1 MTVLTFDPNLDA
13 AAALKEFNANF
24 AFTVIGGRARIAEP
38 KCWDP
43 SLERHYVR
51 FVPLS
56 DFKQMFANWRVKVPT
71 AKGKC
76 RLVPIAE
83 LWLGSPD
90 RRQHLGGVVCD
101 PSGQAGPNFLNVW
114 QGFAVKPKPGDCQ
127 IILDHIHDVVCRADD
142 QIYDY
147 AISWLATKVQFPG
160 VPPETAFVMRG
171 EKGTGKG
178 TLGHTIRKI
187 FGVHG
192 MYITQAE
199 HLVGKF
205 NQHLLNCCLLFAD
218 EAFFAGDRR
227 HEKVLQALI
236 TEPTLVIEKKG
247 IDAFQAVN
255 RLGIIMATNSNWA
268 VPASADERRYFVVDV
283 SEARQGDRDY
293 FTKLWRAVSDPDVL
307 AAFLYELL
315 EVDLNGFQIRDIP
328 HTEGLNDQKLAS
340 LSDFEKW
347 LMRCLFFGYLPQPG
361 QDIQPP
367 WSDFWV
373 TTAAYQS
380 YEAWVERKGTARF
393 ALNPAQFGKEMA
405 RFYRPTRP
413 RANNPNRLHG
423 YALGTLEEARSRF
436 CDVQKLQID
445 WGSEWPES

>member
-1 MTVLTFDPNLDA
+1 MPVLTLDENLDA
-13 AAALKEFNANF
+13 TDALVKFNDAF

-71 AKGKC
+71 SKGKH
-76 RLVPIAE
+76 RMAPIAE
-83 LWLGSPD
+83 LWLNSPD

-101 PSGQAGPNFLNVW
+101 PSGQAGSDFLNVW
-114 QGFAVKPKPGDCQ
+114 QGFAVKPKPGNCQ
-127 IILDHIHDVVCRADD
+127 IILDHIHEVVCRADD
-142 QIYDY
+142 RIYDY

-218 EAFFAGDRR
+218 EAFFAGDKR
-227 HEKVLQALI
+227 HEKVLQALS

-247 IDAFQAVN
+247 TDAFQAVN
-255 RLGIIMATNSNWA
+255 RLGIIMATHSTWA

-283 SEARQGDRDY
+283 SDARRGDRHY
-293 FTKLWRAVSDPDVL
+293 FTELWQAVNDPDVL
-307 AAFLYELL
+307 AAFLHELL
-315 EVDLNGFQIRDIP
+315 EVDLNGFNIRDIP

-340 LSDFEKW
+340 LGDFEKW
-347 LMRCLFFGYLPQPG
+347 LMRCLFFGYLPDP
-361 QDIQPP
+361 DPSVQPP

-373 TTAAYQS
+373 TTSAYRAF
-380 YEAWVERKGTARF
+380 EAWARLNGTARF
-393 ALNPAQFGKEMA
+393 AFNTSQFGKEMA
-405 RFYRPTRP
+405 RFYRPRRP
-413 RANNPNRLHG
+413 RPDRVPG
-423 YALGTLEEARSRF
+423 YELGTLEEARNRF
-436 CDVQKLQID
+436 CEVQNLVVD
-445 WGSEWPES
+445 WGSEWPED